1 MKRRSPYDVMAEI
14 QKEIMYN
21 PNSSTGHIARK
32 IGVDWISVNKAL
44 ISLDKHGLYSYKRK

>member
-21 PNSSTGHIARK
+21 PEYSAGRIARK
-32 IGVDWISVNKAL
+32 LGVDWISVNKAL
-44 ISLDKHGLYSYKRK
+44 ISLDKHGLYSYKKK